1 MEKVKLLVIEI
12 LLFPITF
19 LNAMIPDS
27 SAVLNTVNKVVD
39 WQIEHYSDMNK
50 NRIYKSFGDLSWE
63 NGVFLS
69 ALSEWAEFRNDS
81 SLISWYRNICERNRY
96 SLSTANHRIYH
107 ADDLA
112 VCLMYATL
120 YDKTGKDEVIHH
132 TLSRLEFIMNHP
144 SKAVFGEKS
153 KHVNDRW
160 CWCDALYMAPPV
172 FARFANITGNNK
184 MRDLM
189 DKEFWDTHKFL
200 YDESESLFFRD
211 AKYFKRKEKNG
222 EKVFWGRGNA
232 WVLAGLSRII
242 TYLPSDY
249 PSRSKYISLFKE
261 MASRIVSLQDKRGH
275 WHASMLDPISYPD
288 PEMSCT
294 AFFTYALWWGINNGV
309 LDEEIYL
316 KSAIN
321 GWNAIVGSVQ
331 KDGMLGWVQPV
342 GQDPKKVTA
351 EMTEVYGPAAVMLAA
366 MEILKFSDGFAL

>member
-120 YDKTGKDEVIHH
+120 YDKTGKDEVIH
-132 TLSRLEFIMNHP
+132 LSLIH
-144 SKAVFGEKS
+144 
-153 KHVNDRW
+153 
-160 CWCDALYMAPPV
+160 
-172 FARFANITGNNK
+172 I
-184 MRDLM
+184 
-189 DKEFWDTHKFL
+189 
-200 YDESESLFFRD
+200 
-211 AKYFKRKEKNG
+211 
-222 EKVFWGRGNA
+222 
-232 WVLAGLSRII
+232 
-242 TYLPSDY
+242 
-249 PSRSKYISLFKE
+249 
-261 MASRIVSLQDKRGH
+261 
-275 WHASMLDPISYPD
+275 
-288 PEMSCT
+288 
-294 AFFTYALWWGINNGV
+294 
-309 LDEEIYL
+309 
-316 KSAIN
+316 
-321 GWNAIVGSVQ
+321 
-331 KDGMLGWVQPV
+331 
-342 GQDPKKVTA
+342 
-351 EMTEVYGPAAVMLAA
+351 
-366 MEILKFSDGFAL
+366 

>member
-1 MEKVKLLVIEI
+1 MI
-12 LLFPITF
+12 L
-19 LNAMIPDS
+19 DS

-184 MRDLM
+184 MRDFM

-211 AKYFKRKEKNG
+211 AKYFKRTEKNG

-249 PSRSKYISLFKE
+249 PSRMPQAL
-261 MASRIVSLQDKRGH
+261 RPCPG
-275 WHASMLDPISYPD
+275 
-288 PEMSCT
+288 CT
-294 AFFTYALWWGINNGV
+294 AAWPQVRHPDAATIRSRSVTGALPAQTPA
-309 LDEEIYL
+309 LRP
-316 KSAIN
+316 A
-321 GWNAIVGSVQ
+321 
-331 KDGMLGWVQPV
+331 
-342 GQDPKKVTA
+342 
-351 EMTEVYGPAAVMLAA
+351 PAAEPSPRCGPHCAA
-366 MEILKFSDGFAL
+366 PDR